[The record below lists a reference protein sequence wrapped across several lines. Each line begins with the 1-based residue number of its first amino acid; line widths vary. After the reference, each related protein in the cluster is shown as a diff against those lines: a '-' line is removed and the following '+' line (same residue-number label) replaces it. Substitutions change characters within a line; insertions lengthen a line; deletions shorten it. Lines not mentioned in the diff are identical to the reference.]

1 MPGNSVNECICWGR
15 VERRSCDF
23 FFISFMA
30 QRNLKKKKKAFTWI
44 LKCLCLLFVYR
55 I

>member
-30 QRNLKKKKKAFTWI
+30 QRNLKKKKKGFY
-44 LKCLCLLFVYR
+44 LDFEMPMLVVCL
-55 I
+55 

>member
-1 MPGNSVNECICWGR
+1 MSMSVYVGAEWRGGA
-15 VERRSCDF
+15 V
-23 FFISFMA
+23 ISF
-30 QRNLKKKKKAFTWI
+30 LLVVWLKEIKKKKKKKAFTWI